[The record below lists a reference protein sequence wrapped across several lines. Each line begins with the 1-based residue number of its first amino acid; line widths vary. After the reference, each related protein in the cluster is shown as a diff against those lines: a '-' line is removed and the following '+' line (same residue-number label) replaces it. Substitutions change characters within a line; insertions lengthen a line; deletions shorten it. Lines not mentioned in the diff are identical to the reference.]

1 MREFNTSSG
10 TMMSKVLEHIRHWE
24 DGLILAVS
32 VILALALRLSM
43 LPLETLDFRDFFG
56 PWYEFIRM
64 NGGLLALKY
73 PFSNNTPVYLYLMVL
88 ASFVYSKLPAVVAV
102 KLIAIPFD
110 FICAAIMYRIVR
122 LKYTDSAAPL
132 FAFIAVLFAPTV
144 LLNSSMWGET
154 DIIYT
159 TFLLLSLYFIL
170 TGRERAAF
178 LAYGLSLSIKL
189 QAIFFLPVLVLLLI
203 QGRASWKSFFLLP
216 AVYLATI
223 IPAWLVGRP
232 LVDLLT
238 IYFQQSEKY
247 GAMSMNAAN
256 MYQWFPNNLYTILYP
271 AGMVWSAMI
280 VFVLCVAVYKSR
292 LRLSPDRVI
301 QLSTISLVLL
311 PYVLPKMHDRFT
323 FPADVISIVYGFF
336 FPRYFFIPLIIVGI
350 SFLGYFPFLFG
361 YELIPLKYL
370 ALLPPVILVYLFR
383 VLARG
388 IEIE

>member
-280 VFVLCVAVYKSR
+280 VFVFCVAVYKSR

>member
-1 MREFNTSSG
+1 
-10 TMMSKVLEHIRHWE
+10 MSKVLEHIRHWE